1 VAKIL
6 TFHDRVTPHNIDALR
21 SAVCNGADVWPGA
34 NFATIAAMGN
44 FKRFLKFGKREDM
57 AAKLAIGDVVERHL
71 RDGDVVLFNRQ
82 PSLHKLSIMSH
93 RAKIRPWRT
102 FRMNECVCTP

>member
-1 VAKIL
+1 ML
-6 TFHDRVTPHNIDALR
+6 CD
-21 SAVCNGADVWPGA
+21 GADVWPGA